1 MNPKPLTRGRLIHRL
16 AKPGV
21 HSVRFPQEPNLVP
34 ASVVIGSV
42 LFVCSILVYLLT

>member
-21 HSVRFPQEPNLVP
+21 HSVRFPREPNLVP
-34 ASVVIGSV
+34 ASVVILS
-42 LFVCSILVYLLT
+42 LFGCAILVYLLT

>member
-1 MNPKPLTRGRLIHRL
+1 MNPKPLTQGHLIHRL
-16 AKPGV
+16 KRPDV
-21 HSVRFPQEPNLVP
+21 YSVRFAQEPNLVP